1 MSSGDQSPEERIAY
15 LKSWSPETAE
25 AFRELA
31 LDFDVSLD
39 YSPES
44 VNEVERLITENF
56 TDRRGRVK
64 KKHHD
69 LAGATGAYVTE
80 VILRN
85 LGGEWDWEPEWHIGG
100 IRLPPARSPHPW
112 QNRASGTKTV
122 QATTSSRT
130 TTSWLRRRRD
140 ERPSDPYGL
149 HLPENTGASG
159 SHRPRRGCSF

>member
-100 IRLPPARSPHPW
+100 IRLP
-112 QNRASGTKTV
+112 
-122 QATTSSRT
+122 
-130 TTSWLRRRRD
+130 
-140 ERPSDPYGL
+140 
-149 HLPENTGASG
+149 SG
-159 SHRPRRGCSF
+159 SFTSPLAKSRKRYEDGPGDDFVSYYHVLAQEEARRTS